1 MEDKYEWRTS
11 KSFRCSF
18 EKNCKKL
25 EIIQTYLKSDNDDEI
40 RIRQRGING
49 NYIYFKTIKKKI
61 DNLKRVEIEKRL
73 SQSEYLDL
81 LMDAD
86 PTKRPIRKTR
96 YCLVYKNQYFEID
109 LYPFWDDKAIVEIEL
124 NDENQD
130 IELPKQLKLIK
141 EVTNDL
147 NYKNSA
153 LANIK

>member
-1 MEDKYEWRTS
+1 M
-11 KSFRCSF
+11 
-18 EKNCKKL
+18 N
-25 EIIQTYLKSDNDDEI
+25 
-40 RIRQRGING
+40 
-49 NYIYFKTIKKKI
+49 
-61 DNLKRVEIEKRL
+61 
-73 SQSEYLDL
+73 
-81 LMDAD
+81 AD

-141 EVTNDL
+141 EVTNDP